1 MLTKFNYKQIKEY
14 IEKLGFKVKG
24 DIYLC
29 EDQRDFMLSV
39 CLEGDNLQSIK
50 AEEFQTG
57 PIGEAFCL
65 VSEEKEE
72 KVKFDFFL
80 DFDIYKE
87 YVVGAYLEDKEYNTL
102 GLYWVSK
109 FLKEPLRVDFSA
121 LITARNRRETSSY
134 LIVRNFGVIEN
145 GNIACR
151 VVSDQPSNLPFNSYK
166 FYEDLEP
173 DKNSKYDLL
182 PDLRN
187 VMGGISLEEIGL
199 CNMLELVAYEGDDI
213 DSASNWIYDLF
224 PRYYTTVEALEEA
237 AVYFKRNPAFEKYG
251 IAVINNNSVLA
262 GTVNAE
268 AGTVEWEE
276 DLVSFFEIGWS
287 GWFEEY
293 VDGLGL

>member
-65 VSEEKEE
+65 VSEEKNE

-80 DFDIYKE
+80 DFDIHNE

-109 FLKEPLRVDFSA
+109 FLKKPLRVDFTA
-121 LITARNRRETSSY
+121 LITARNNRETISY
-134 LIVRNFGVIEN
+134 LDVCNFGVIEN

-151 VVSDQPSNLPFNSYK
+151 AVLDQPSNLPFNRYK
-166 FYEDLEP
+166 FYEDFEP
-173 DKNSKYDLL
+173 DKNSKYDLR
-182 PDLRN
+182 PDLRD
-187 VMGGISLEEIGL
+187 ISPQGIGL
-199 CNMLELVAYEGDDI
+199 LNMLELVAYEGDETDI
-213 DSASNWIYDLF
+213 VPTFIYDLF
-224 PRYYTTVEALEEA
+224 PRYYTTVDALEEA
-237 AVYFKRNPAFEKYG
+237 AVYFKRNPAFAKYN
-251 IAVINNNSVLA
+251 IAVINNNGYRT
-262 GTVNAE
+262 GTVNTE

-276 DLVSFFEIGWS
+276 DLAVFFDRGWS
-287 GWFEEY
+287 GWFKGY
-293 VDGLGL
+293 ADGLGL